1 MLNLMPE
8 SVAVDSTI
16 AVAPPNENVGLAI
29 MEHVTN
35 SNEWHLPFLHVHLP
49 QFEPVNI
56 MGMQVDFSITN
67 HLVMI
72 WIAGLILLFLFGVL
86 YNKRKMVPSGITA
99 LLEILVVFVRDE
111 IAIPNMGEKTG
122 KRLTPLILTFFFFIL
137 TANLMGLIPLFTTA
151 TGNISVTAGLALI
164 SFSVMIGQGIREN
177 GFMGYFNSLIPQG
190 IPVVFAP
197 LMFVV
202 EFIGLFTKPFALAVR
217 LFANMSAGHV
227 VILSFI
233 SLIMVFKTVL
243 MSPVSV
249 AFALFINVLELLVA
263 SIQAYIFSLL
273 SAMFIGMAAHPS
285 H

>member
-1 MLNLMPE
+1 MLSFNPVKV
-8 SVAVDSTI
+8 VADSI
-16 AVAPPNENVGLAI
+16 HAVAQPKENIGQAI

-35 SNEWHLPFLHVHLP
+35 SHELHLPFLHIHLP
-49 QFEPVNI
+49 HFEPVNI
-56 MGMQVDFSITN
+56 LGLTVDFSITN
-67 HLVMI
+67 HLVMM
-72 WIAGLILLFLFGVL
+72 WVAVFILFILFAVL
-86 YNKRKMVPSGITA
+86 YKKKKMIPSGITA

-122 KRLTPLILTFFFFIL
+122 KRLTPLILNFFFFIL
-137 TANLMGLIPLFTTA
+137 VMNLMGLIPLFTTA
-151 TGNISVTAGLALI
+151 TGDLSVTAGLAII

-177 GFMGYFNSLIPQG
+177 GFGGYFKSLIPHG

-217 LFANMSAGHV
+217 LFANMTAGHV

-233 SLIMVFKTVL
+233 SLIIVFKTVL

-249 AFALFINVLELLVA
+249 AFALFINVLEILVA
-263 SIQAYIFSLL
+263 LIQAYIFSLL